1 MKIYEGIRVD
11 NKGNVTFN
19 WQRDD
24 KNKDILLLD
33 GFEAS
38 SFNEDDVQY
47 IYAYNYTQKA
57 TAEEKRIVRNYLKD
71 MKNIDEIDDFVD
83 NGVLKLNAVKDIRSF
98 RAFIYIKPRKPLSLI
113 SRIQSYLLD
122 YSSPFSVDFHL
133 VKKCY
138 SEVTFDKNK
147 LETILKKKHWS
158 PVNIEDTINNV
169 EYKFQQ
175 LKKSGKLFEMKKF
188 IPRQVREAFTD
199 FLKFESKETEEVYRN
214 LQGVDVLAFDDFL
227 TSGSTVKEIIRY
239 LGAINPNNKLTIFI
253 LVNQKDTN

>member
-1 MKIYEGIRVD
+1 MKIYEGVRVD

-19 WQRDD
+19 WERDNRD
-24 KNKDILLLD
+24 KDILLLD

-57 TAEEKRIVRNYLKD
+57 TTEEKRIVRNYLKD

-98 RAFIYIKPRKPLSLI
+98 GAFIYIKPRKPLSLI

-147 LETILKKKHWS
+147 LEVILKKKHWS
-158 PVNIEDTINNV
+158 PVNIEDTVNNV

-239 LGAINPNNKLTIFI
+239 LDAINPNNKLTIFI